1 MQVPPKNLWI
11 YVVTLVVAVVALR
24 GCTKAPPVWDKVP
37 GGPTKVLVTIPPLY
51 SFAKNVAGDDA
62 AVLGLLT
69 TQGPHDAEPNR
80 MDTVKAGKANLF
92 ISVGLDLDELFVTQT
107 LKNSGN
113 EKIEVVELGEKALEP
128 KNMLLASNEHDE
140 HDEHEA
146 KEKDGHHHHGKF
158 DPHVWLGI
166 DQAVV
171 MVDYLGT
178 TFQKIDPTN
187 KDKYAKRTEAYKK
200 ELKDLKQEGLNE
212 FKAKKNKRLIA
223 MHDSL
228 RYFAQSFGLEIVGS
242 IQPRPGVEADASKL
256 KELARL
262 CKEKDVR
269 VIAVEPQ
276 FQIAAAEVLRNHLKG
291 KGIEVE
297 LVTVDP
303 METVMPAELDAGYYV
318 RTMRKNVKN
327 LAEKLP

>member
-1 MQVPPKNLWI
+1 MRFLPKALWI
-11 YVVTLVVAVVALR
+11 YVLTLITAVIALR
-24 GCTKAPPVWDKVP
+24 GCTKAPAVWENVP

-51 SFAKNVAGDDA
+51 CFAKNVAGDDA
-62 AVLGLLT
+62 AVLSLLT
-69 TQGPHDAEPNR
+69 TQGPHDFEPNR
-80 MDTVKAGKANLF
+80 MDTLKAAKADLF
-92 ISVGLDLDELFVTQT
+92 ISVGLGLDEFVADIA
-107 LKNSGN
+107 KKSGN
-113 EKIEVVELGEKALEP
+113 KKIEVMELGETALEP
-128 KNMLLASNEHDE
+128 KKMLLASDE

-146 KEKDGHHHHGKF
+146 KERDGHHHHGEF

-178 TFQKIDPTN
+178 TFQKIDPAN
-187 KDKYAKRTEAYKK
+187 KDKYAKRAEAYKE
-200 ELKDLKQEGLNE
+200 ELKALKQEGLNE
-212 FKAKKNKRLIA
+212 LKAKKNKRLIA

-276 FQIAAAEVLRNHLKG
+276 FQNTAAEVLRSHLKG